1 MNEIKLAPPWGYSVF
16 CDDIRKEADN
26 KYSLMGIYSGQIYLP
41 EFPALLSKFC
51 VAVTY
56 FEEFNKAPEDLCL
69 RLYVPGDLPDVPSF
83 FIPLPPMP
91 KLAMPAEE
99 RTPEEV
105 FSTVTMSLPFSQFE
119 IRQEGEIRVR
129 MKRGDQEVRLGT
141 LQIRGAA

>member
-83 FIPLPPMP
+83 FIPLAQACNASGG
-91 KLAMPAEE
+91 KDARRGVFDCDNVPA
-99 RTPEEV
+99 V
-105 FSTVTMSLPFSQFE
+105 
-119 IRQEGEIRVR
+119 
-129 MKRGDQEVRLGT
+129 
-141 LQIRGAA
+141 